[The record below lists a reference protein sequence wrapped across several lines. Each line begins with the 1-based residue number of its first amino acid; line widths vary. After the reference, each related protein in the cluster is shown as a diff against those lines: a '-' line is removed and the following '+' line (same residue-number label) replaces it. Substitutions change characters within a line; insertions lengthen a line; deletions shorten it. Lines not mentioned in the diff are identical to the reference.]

1 MAFLGR
7 LNNQGVLINCEIFS
21 GNRPKALESQ
31 SPQGNAEEHGTD
43 AQLLGAKSSRTFI
56 KTYDDGKLVPAI
68 GNPRTLRYVDSSLSS
83 CDANFMDE
91 TDGSTLC
98 YCSQRTNE
106 TETQAICFP
115 QENESAS
122 SSNSSQYE
130 EAMPITMEEEL
141 MLEKD
146 STTSMCS
153 STIDNN
159 PYIPSLKLQSRSDTD
174 SGAYS
179 PTYSQTIKV
188 LKLERPVKEAYDTWL
203 SAKRAQHHYKHEAEL
218 QKEEDRLQK
227 AAERQR
233 LAKERYK
240 QWCWQKSQQQS
251 TSKSSMKAAP
261 NGPKN
266 KNNSAAAPRL
276 DAAAQRRLQ
285 EWELEKVKQAE
296 KRRQQQ
302 QREAQKLHQEN
313 LLRLKKADEAFEK
326 WIQNVSQ
333 RPKPVPLNQGFKS
346 LRGTISDI
354 YVNPNEWVD

>member
-1 MAFLGR
+1 MAFLGH
-7 LNNQGVLINCEIFS
+7 LNKQGVLINCEIFS
-21 GNRPKALESQ
+21 GSRCKALEGQ
-31 SPQGNAEEHGTD
+31 SPQGNAEHGTD
-43 AQLLGAKSSRTFI
+43 AQLLSAKSSRTFI
-56 KTYDDGKLVPAI
+56 KTYDDGKVVPAI
-68 GNPRTLRYVDSSLSS
+68 GNPSTLRCVDSSLSS
-83 CDANFMDE
+83 CDANFKDE

-98 YCSQRTNE
+98 YCSQGTNE
-106 TETQAICFP
+106 TETICFP

-130 EAMPITMEEEL
+130 EAMPISMEEEL
-141 MLEKD
+141 MLEKG
-146 STTSMCS
+146 SNTSMCS

-159 PYIPSLKLQSRSDTD
+159 PYIPSLKLQTRSDTD
-174 SGAYS
+174 SGEYS

-188 LKLERPVKEAYDTWL
+188 LKLERPVKEAYDNWL
-203 SAKRAQHHYKHEAEL
+203 SAKRALHQYKHEAEL

-227 AAERQR
+227 IAERQR
-233 LAKERYK
+233 LAKERYR
-240 QWCWQKSQQQS
+240 QWCLKKSQQQS
-251 TSKSSMKAAP
+251 KSKSSMEAAP
-261 NGPKN
+261 NGPIKN

-302 QREAQKLHQEN
+302 QKEAQKLHQET